1 MLLVSAVLLRSL
13 AFLRSVAHPLRRT
26 PIETRP
32 AVPTSVIPS
41 PSTDNGV
48 SPPVITAPPSNGI
61 RTPSQPNRSPRS
73 PLLAKLTSLTSI
85 AVVAAVGM
93 IIVGVIAVIGG
104 HYDKQVVRDQL
115 APQKIFFPKPATN
128 PGLAAYAGQQ
138 VLTGKQAKLYAQK
151 QIGVDETKIA
161 GGKTYSQVSGE
172 WIAGGMKSTKLA
184 GERTT
189 LFMGETLNG
198 LLLGAW
204 GWSVIGSI
212 ATLAGFILILL
223 GAGLALLPLANWQV
237 NIRHRRGE
245 ASPSGA

>member
-1 MLLVSAVLLRSL
+1 MSSSVL
-13 AFLRSVAHPLRRT
+13 PQ
-26 PIETRP
+26 
-32 AVPTSVIPS
+32 PS
-41 PSTDNGV
+41 
-48 SPPVITAPPSNGI
+48 APPTGNGA
-61 RTPSQPNRSPRS
+61 TPSDTAAPAAAASRHEPRDPARAPRS

-85 AVVAAVGM
+85 AMVAAAGM
-93 IIVGVIAVIGG
+93 IVVGILAVLGG
-104 HYDKQVVRDQL
+104 HYDKQVVHDQL

-128 PGLAAYAGQQ
+128 PGLSSYAGQQ

-151 QIGVDETKIA
+151 QIGVDLTKVA
-161 GGKTYSQVSGE
+161 GGKTYSQVSTE

-223 GAGLALLPLANWQV
+223 GAALLLLPLANWQL
-237 NIRHRRGE
+237 NLKGRGSM
-245 ASPSGA
+245 AAGA